1 MCMPKA
7 PKAPKPVTPPP
18 VLNSNVIDD
27 AAITERDRMKRKRMG
42 MRGQQSTILT
52 KGMRPGGGANPQ
64 TSAAKTAFGA

>member
-1 MCMPKA
+1 MCMPKP

-52 KGMRPGGGANPQ
+52 RGMQGSNPQ